1 METEENVYMWRSRI
15 RLIYDEF
22 DKLDKKE
29 IAYQMPE
36 MISMP
41 KGFLSD
47 KPLDVPLVI
56 WDKENDFLYILAL
69 TREMVVGFA
78 TGFLDGIIAEKIY
91 ALENKII
98 NEFPG
103 KTV

>member
-1 METEENVYMWRSRI
+1 METEEKVIMWRVKI

-29 IAYQMPE
+29 IAYRALE

-41 KGFLSD
+41 KEFLSD
-47 KPLDVPLVI
+47 KPLDVPLVL
-56 WDKENDFLYILAL
+56 WDKENDLLYILAL

-78 TGFLDGIIAEKIY
+78 IGFLDGIMGEKLY
-91 ALENKII
+91 ALENKIV
-98 NEFPG
+98 NDFG
-103 KTV
+103 RTT

>member
-1 METEENVYMWRSRI
+1 METEEKVYMWRSRI

-29 IAYQMPE
+29 IAYQAPE

-41 KGFLSD
+41 KEFLSD
-47 KPLDVPLVI
+47 KPLDVPLAI
-56 WDKENDFLYILAL
+56 WDKENDLLYILAL

-78 TGFLDGIIAEKIY
+78 IGFLDGIMGEKLY
-91 ALENKII
+91 ALENKIV
-98 NEFPG
+98 NDFG
-103 KTV
+103 RTT